1 MSRIIRGFD
10 RSLRFRFIFAQTKEI
25 VEEARIIH
33 QTSTTATVAIGRL
46 LIQAVIMGTELK
58 GDKDSLTL
66 TLQGEWTCRETHCCS
81 RFTSS
86 CQRLFGTS

>member
-1 MSRIIRGFD
+1 MKELNMSRIIRGFD

-33 QTSTTATVAIGRL
+33 QTSTTATAAIGRL
-46 LIQAVIMGTELK
+46 LTQAVIMGTELK

-66 TLQGEWTCRETHCCS
+66 TLQGNGPAGKLIAVADS
-81 RFTSS
+81 I
-86 CQRLFGTS
+86 L